1 MAKKKANK
9 RKLTKKKG
17 ANKKALLIINIFLV
31 CSIAF
36 CCLLMSSRRYE
47 FVRDG
52 FPFWQISLALTFVA
66 VVALGVSKF
75 AKKLLRDRGKG
86 TVIGLA
92 FIVAFFAFFTT
103 MVLVSHLN
111 HIFDFSEPE
120 RYTVAIENEDYDI
133 GYGKAPGHY
142 KFIVTIDGD
151 TFDIEVP
158 VTHYYRFREGDLYV
172 VEYHK
177 GAFNEP
183 YYIGVGAPTEND

>member
-9 RKLTKKKG
+9 KKRTKEKG
-17 ANKKALLIINIFLV
+17 ANKKVLLIINIFLV
-31 CSIAF
+31 CFVLFYWLIISF
-36 CCLLMSSRRYE
+36 RRYE
-47 FVRDG
+47 FVNDG
-52 FPFWQISLALTFVA
+52 LPFWQVSLTFMFAA
-66 VVALGVSKF
+66 VVVSLVSKF

-92 FIVAFFAFFTT
+92 FIVAFLAFFIT

-133 GYGKAPGHY
+133 GYGKAPGHH
-142 KFIVTIDGD
+142 KFIVTINGE

-158 VTHYYRFREGDLYV
+158 VTHYYQFQEGDLYV

-183 YYIGVGAPTEND
+183 YYIGVGAP